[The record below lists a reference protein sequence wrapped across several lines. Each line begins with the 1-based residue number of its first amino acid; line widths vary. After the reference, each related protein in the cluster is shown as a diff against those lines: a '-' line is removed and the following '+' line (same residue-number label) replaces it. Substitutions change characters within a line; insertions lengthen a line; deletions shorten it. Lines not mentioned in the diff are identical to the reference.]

1 LDGISNSEGDGIKSG
16 SSKGPARALPVVEGK
31 SRSEKLPGIPGE
43 LQPGLTLPDPGERR
57 KILERAGLLIA
68 EARSLLE
75 RLDGTAE
82 KSAAISSAEKSKNKP
97 SRSVESDR

>member
-1 LDGISNSEGDGIKSG
+1 VSASKLDGL
-16 SSKGPARALPVVEGK
+16 SKK
-31 SRSEKLPGIPGE
+31 SRSANLPGIPSE
-43 LQPGLTLPDPGERR
+43 LEPGLTLPDPAERR
-57 KILERAGLLIA
+57 RILERAGLLIA